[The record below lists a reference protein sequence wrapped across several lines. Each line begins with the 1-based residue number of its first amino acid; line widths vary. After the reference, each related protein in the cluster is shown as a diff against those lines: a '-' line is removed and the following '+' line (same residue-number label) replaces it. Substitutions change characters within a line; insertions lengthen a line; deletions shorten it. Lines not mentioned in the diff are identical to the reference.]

1 MATTRQFGIITSITG
16 LQAGIMVNSLDFNE
30 QVETAE
36 ARNEKGAITDIAG
49 YSNSKTVS
57 IQGVMDTAKGSVATA
72 GSVLTLDGKQWL
84 IDSVARRESNTGF
97 VELTISAR
105 TADNAEIYIVDA
117 SSSAPAPASGS
128 GE

>member
-1 MATTRQFGIITSITG
+1 MATSRRFGIITDVSGVT
-16 LQAGIMVNSLDFNE
+16 QGIMINSLDFNTS
-30 QVETAE
+30 VETAQ
-36 ARNEKGAITDIAG
+36 ARNEHGQITDLAG

-57 IQGVMDTAKGSVATA
+57 IQGLMDTAKGNVAEA

-105 TADNAEIYIVDA
+105 TADEAQIYQVSSTSSA
-117 SSSAPAPASGS
+117 SSSSL
-128 GE
+128 

>member
-1 MATTRQFGIITSITG
+1 MATTRQFGIITDVSGITG
-16 LQAGIMVNSLDFNE
+16 GIMINSLDFNE

-72 GSVLTLDGKQWL
+72 GSTLTFGGKTWL
-84 IDSVARRESNTGF
+84 IDSVAKREANTQF
-97 VELTISAR
+97 VSLTITAR
-105 TADNAEIYIVDA
+105 TADNAEIYIVED
-117 SSSAPAPASGS
+117 SSSSS
-128 GE
+128 SSQQ